1 LGRLQD
7 GLAIH
12 DEALLFV
19 RPQRS
24 EGIQRCAGAVIGLA
38 LPLLAPSLAQAPSL
52 VLAPPSLGLAAVGT
66 GVVATGAAATGIDY
80 ALTVCPKSS

>member
-52 VLAPPSLGLAAVGT
+52 VLAPPSLGLAPSVLASSLLAPPLLV
-66 GVVATGAAATGIDY
+66 
-80 ALTVCPKSS
+80 LTCS